1 MLLRGETHAGRR
13 TSPGCFSWISGFPCL
28 ILRSQ
33 QKKKAK
39 AVKSFAPTRSI
50 FIRISVHILSLQYD
64 EQGLGLP
71 LEQKCLPSCALLY
84 FCLRFAFPNPPW
96 VSQLSDTAFL
106 PHGAAAGNKVL
117 PHLAE
122 VQESGPVIKP
132 QLSNTSAAS
141 DGPLPLGQMC

>member
-1 MLLRGETHAGRR
+1 M
-13 TSPGCFSWISGFPCL
+13 
-28 ILRSQ
+28 
-33 QKKKAK
+33 
-39 AVKSFAPTRSI
+39 KSFAPTRGI

-71 LEQKCLPSCALLY
+71 LEQKCLLSCALLY
-84 FCLRFAFPNPPW
+84 FCLHFAFPNPLW

-106 PHGAAAGNKVL
+106 PHGAAAGNKAL
-117 PHLAE
+117 PRLAE
-122 VQESGPVIKP
+122 VREFIKP